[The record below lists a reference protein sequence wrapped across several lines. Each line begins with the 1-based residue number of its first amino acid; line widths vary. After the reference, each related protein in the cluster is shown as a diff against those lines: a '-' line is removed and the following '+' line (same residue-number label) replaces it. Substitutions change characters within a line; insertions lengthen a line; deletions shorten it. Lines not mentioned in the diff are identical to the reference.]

1 MVSLANEITIKR
13 VPNRSRLSFLPNLF
27 GPRAFLTGEG
37 AAFNFARNFST
48 AYAEAGGGYWDY
60 FVTSNG
66 TGFMAPVMEKPVV
79 HVVNNMNFYEGDMSQ
94 QSFGIVCTV
103 MALTATWERHRSDEL
118 VRKIDRLKD
127 FAACSPEAE
136 AIFAALD

>member
-27 GPRAFLTGEG
+27 GRHAYLTGES
-37 AAFNFARNFST
+37 AAFCFARNFSE
-48 AYAEAGGGYWDY
+48 AYANAGGGYWEY
-60 FVTSNG
+60 FTTSNG
-66 TGFMAPVMEKPVV
+66 SGFMVPVMDAPVV
-79 HVVNNMNFYEGDMSQ
+79 HVVNNGNYFEGDMSQ

-103 MALTATWERHRSDEL
+103 MALTATWERRPSDEL

-127 FAACSPEAE
+127 FAACTPEHN